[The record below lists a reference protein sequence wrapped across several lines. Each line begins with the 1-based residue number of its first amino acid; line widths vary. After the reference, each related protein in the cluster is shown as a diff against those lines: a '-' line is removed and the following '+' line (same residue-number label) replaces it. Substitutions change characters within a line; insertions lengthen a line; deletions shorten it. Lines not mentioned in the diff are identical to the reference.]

1 MRTCAAN
8 APRTAEPQLWPA
20 CMNGCEEA
28 SSRDDCA
35 GSLPGEV
42 ERDGSRR
49 SRIVLVLVLGTD
61 KYWQLVLQNYIPD
74 PVKELQD
81 STSTSAST
89 DKYWQLVL
97 QNYIPDPVKELQ
109 DSTSSTSASTDKYWQ
124 LVLQNY
130 IPDPVK

>member
-20 CMNGCEEA
+20 CMNSCEEA

-49 SRIVLVLVLGTD
+49 SAVGRS
-61 KYWQLVLQNYIPD
+61 VLQSPW
-74 PVKELQD
+74 V
-81 STSTSAST
+81 STRAERA
-89 DKYWQLVL
+89 DVG
-97 QNYIPDPVKELQ
+97 
-109 DSTSSTSASTDKYWQ
+109 SS
-124 LVLQNY
+124 
-130 IPDPVK
+130 